1 MRVTDILLEF
11 APTTPEEDEA
21 RLSSF
26 PGQQPPIDDEPE
38 VVDTT
43 TNPAQQPTLAQTAPI
58 IPASQPVAQPVAQ
71 PVNPVPQ
78 TGEKIPIVV
87 QVLVNKLKRTVE
99 NANKLPDGDPVKE
112 LVFRLW
118 DKLTQ
123 SVIHEGVTSTGASQR
138 RVTDSMLMAAAKL
151 LTAQGYKAIT
161 DAGEVVSMADILVDE
176 KLSKAISKNKEV
188 RNEWH
193 ALSTKYKLDE
203 RGEIVKMD
211 KELEAKAKSI
221 QTRLH
226 MDKKW
231 IRNLIGMFGMEI
243 PRDDKISFLEA
254 CKAGTALNI
263 PAMFQDKKGDL
274 ENYITQSPPSI
285 KQVYNN
291 VKDTLLDISLSTGQ
305 GAATGPFEAMLAIMG
320 GAEKAKQGDLIIN
333 GKKYEVKNSSISVGA
348 KGNSNSNAWL
358 DATGEIAPDTIR
370 KKFKE
375 FVKEENQKLSENPL
389 VAKCDFRPN
398 GLPFLRD
405 VLTMLGPEK
414 AENVLYKLHGYMF
427 PSVPNLRGKY
437 DFDKAVYSILTG
449 IMEDESEIIA
459 KEQGLMALLEYNA
472 GKYESGFILYNSSF
486 QKFRILENAD
496 DIVDMANEPFDL
508 NQPQVHFERKTVTMG
523 SGRKSSP
530 GIYYGYLS
538 NSDEGNKYVKSVR
551 SSTEWQERYGWTKKE
566 PPGVIIDQKVAKDHG
581 WDEEEI

>member
-188 RNEWH
+188 RKQWH

-254 CKAGTALNI
+254 CEAGTALNI
-263 PAMFQDKKGDL
+263 PAMFKIKKAIL
-274 ENYITQSPPSI
+274 KIILPNHLQVLSRFIT
-285 KQVYNN
+285 
-291 VKDTLLDISLSTGQ
+291 
-305 GAATGPFEAMLAIMG
+305 M
-320 GAEKAKQGDLIIN
+320 
-333 GKKYEVKNSSISVGA
+333 
-348 KGNSNSNAWL
+348 
-358 DATGEIAPDTIR
+358 
-370 KKFKE
+370 
-375 FVKEENQKLSENPL
+375 
-389 VAKCDFRPN
+389 
-398 GLPFLRD
+398 
-405 VLTMLGPEK
+405 
-414 AENVLYKLHGYMF
+414 
-427 PSVPNLRGKY
+427 
-437 DFDKAVYSILTG
+437 
-449 IMEDESEIIA
+449 
-459 KEQGLMALLEYNA
+459 
-472 GKYESGFILYNSSF
+472 
-486 QKFRILENAD
+486 
-496 DIVDMANEPFDL
+496 
-508 NQPQVHFERKTVTMG
+508 
-523 SGRKSSP
+523 
-530 GIYYGYLS
+530 
-538 NSDEGNKYVKSVR
+538 
-551 SSTEWQERYGWTKKE
+551 
-566 PPGVIIDQKVAKDHG
+566 
-581 WDEEEI
+581 